1 MYIPSRLN
9 CRVGWRGAFV
19 MALAF
24 IAIMALAACG
34 SDSTPASEPP
44 EAPAAEPAPEPTA
57 AVTPEPAE
65 APASEPAAEP
75 DPEPASEP
83 AAATPEP
90 AEAPAPE
97 PAAEPDPEPASEPAA
112 EAPQPVGSLEDL
124 VLTRATTANDMI
136 VRLSEP
142 EASCIQATVGGLY
155 GLLSGAPLLDVLAN
169 PTSGPVFAC
178 LTPENFAVI
187 GVAVISEQAGG
198 LSAETYSCMIDV
210 AKENPDLIS
219 IRSGSIEESVAEI
232 RSSAEVSACLNSEES
247 GGP

>member
-44 EAPAAEPAPEPTA
+44 EAPAAEP
-57 AVTPEPAE
+57 
-65 APASEPAAEP
+65 

-97 PAAEPDPEPASEPAA
+97 PAAEPDPGPASEPAAATPEPA

-178 LTPENFAVI
+178 LTPENFAVL

-219 IRSGSIEESVAEI
+219 LRSGPIEESVAEI